1 MKAFRISRE
10 TLDVG
15 VAESVRESGFRKLH
29 RRSQL
34 RRRHD
39 AGPIEGCRGR
49 QADQVTTSPVF
60 DFRSFFPHTAVSQ
73 LQAIVCWSF
82 QTADGARKSIGL

>member
-1 MKAFRISRE
+1 MKAFRIYRE

-15 VAESVRESGFRKLH
+15 VTDCLGKSGFRKLH

-39 AGPIEGCRGR
+39 AGPVERYRGR
-49 QADQVTTSPVF
+49 QTDQVTISPVLIF
-60 DFRSFFPHTAVSQ
+60 AVPFCHTAVSQ

-82 QTADGARKSIGL
+82 QTADGARKDIGL